1 MRRGKRW
8 RVPSDPPPRDNSV
21 VFLIIDG
28 NNVAWAGYYALER
41 AMKPDTPERRERV
54 ALLGLAGMALGAIAR
69 GGTAPGTTPEPL
81 ARVALCFDEGR
92 PLRRRKLFPGYQMG
106 READAKFTGNE
117 PTVLT
122 AIAELSRVAAAMLPI
137 EVLRMQNTEAD
148 DLMAGLVATHPDV
161 DKRLV
166 SGDRDFLQLISPRT
180 TIYSP
185 VKKVAVDERNFD
197 EQTAPKSSGGE
208 RVSIPRDRFLD
219 YRTVVGDPS
228 DSLPGVPGAGAL
240 SAARLVAA
248 APLDAYFADPAA
260 VRAGLGRRNEAL
272 EQAFADGSAAAI
284 IQRNRTL
291 MDLRAPSPVWDQ
303 LATATTRGRWDR
315 AAFEHWLDEEKV
327 NAVDRALAV
336 AQLERL
342 AAA

>member
-1 MRRGKRW
+1 M
-8 RVPSDPPPRDNSV
+8 
-21 VFLIIDG
+21 FLIIDG

-69 GGTAPGTTPEPL
+69 GGTAPGATPEPL
-81 ARVALCFDEGR
+81 TRVALCFDDGR
-92 PLRRRKLFPGYQMG
+92 PLRRRAIFPGYQMG
-106 READAKFTGNE
+106 READAKFTANE

-137 EVLRMQNTEAD
+137 EVLRMRNTEAD
-148 DLMAGLVATHPDV
+148 DLIAGLVATHPDV

-166 SGDRDFLQLISPRT
+166 SGDRDFLQLISART

-185 VKKVAVDERNFD
+185 VKKVEIDERNFD
-197 EQTAPKSSGGE
+197 EQAAPKTAAGE
-208 RVSIPRDRFLD
+208 RVAIPRERFLD

-240 SAARLVAA
+240 SAARLVTA
-248 APLDAYFADPAA
+248 APLDAYFGHPPA
-260 VRAGLGRRNEAL
+260 VRAALGRRNEAL
-272 EQAFADGSAAAI
+272 EQAFADGSASAI
-284 IQRNRTL
+284 IERNRVL
-291 MDLRAPSPVWDQ
+291 MDLRAPSPVWEQ
-303 LATATTRGRWDR
+303 IAMATTRGRWNR
-315 AAFEHWLDEEKV
+315 AAFERWLDEEKV
-327 NAVDRALAV
+327 NAVDRVLAV
-336 AQLERL
+336 AQMERL